1 MILKAICSQRRF
13 EQVAEQISKL
23 INKGKLKPGMR
34 LPPERELAK
43 QIKVSRPTVRGA
55 MIALEISG
63 MVEVRVGS
71 GIYVL
76 DTSKQKDKI
85 SNKIAEIGYAPLE
98 LIEARKEIEGTN
110 AALAAQRI
118 DSKILK
124 RMEKA
129 IDKMVKEDLN
139 GSDSD
144 REFHLLVAK
153 ATGNRVL
160 EGITDYLWQQQQD
173 SPMWIKL
180 IGLMKENKLDNV
192 ILDDHRN
199 LLDSLRRKDSEQA
212 QKIMRNHLNHARNI
226 YFDIIDDDEA

>member
-1 MILKAICSQRRF
+1 MLLKAIRSQRRF

-43 QIKVSRPTVRGA
+43 QLEVSRPTVREA

-124 RMEKA
+124 KKR
-129 IDKMVKEDLN
+129 
-139 GSDSD
+139 DS
-144 REFHLLVAK
+144 
-153 ATGNRVL
+153 
-160 EGITDYLWQQQQD
+160 
-173 SPMWIKL
+173 S
-180 IGLMKENKLDNV
+180 
-192 ILDDHRN
+192 
-199 LLDSLRRKDSEQA
+199 
-212 QKIMRNHLNHARNI
+212 
-226 YFDIIDDDEA
+226 

>member
-1 MILKAICSQRRF
+1 MLLKAIRSQRRF

-43 QIKVSRPTVRGA
+43 QLEVSRPTVREA

-212 QKIMRNHLNHARNI
+212 QKIMRNHLNHAGNI

>member
-1 MILKAICSQRRF
+1 MLLKAIRSQRRF

-43 QIKVSRPTVRGA
+43 QLEVSRPTVREA